1 MPEDLI
7 PEFTFAGLT
16 FGADFQEGV
25 YALGI
30 LSLFVILNAVVDL
43 ALYTLTR
50 VLTRHWQNELGRQLI
65 GVITMPVHVI
75 VFVQGL
81 FVATTVVSVLD
92 PWRDGIVTVWG
103 ILMIILVAM
112 IIARSIN
119 EIVDWY
125 ASYTSSNR
133 EENFATRIIPVFERV
148 ISVIIYATAG
158 LLILDLLNIQI
169 SPLIAGLGIGGLAV
183 ALALQPTLGNFFAGT
198 YLAASDIMAPGDY
211 VELEGGLRGYVT
223 EVSWRNTRIRTPFN
237 NQVTIPNTR
246 ISDSILTNYYGP
258 TMRIGVMVT
267 SGVSYDS
274 DLAHVEQ
281 VALEAGAEVI
291 RNVPG
296 AIKDSEPYFGYEQF
310 GDSNIDFWVW
320 LEAEDRFASFV
331 LKSELI
337 KRLHQRFGEEGIEIN
352 YPVRKLVYPTANNDG
367 PPLAEIREL
376 RQTRSRSRRGSDQE
390 GDLPDIE
397 PPGAEP
403 P

>member
-1 MPEDLI
+1 
-7 PEFTFAGLT
+7 
-16 FGADFQEGV
+16 
-25 YALGI
+25 
-30 LSLFVILNAVVDL
+30 
-43 ALYTLTR
+43 
-50 VLTRHWQNELGRQLI
+50 
-65 GVITMPVHVI
+65 
-75 VFVQGL
+75 
-81 FVATTVVSVLD
+81 
-92 PWRDGIVTVWG
+92 
-103 ILMIILVAM
+103 
-112 IIARSIN
+112 
-119 EIVDWY
+119 
-125 ASYTSSNR
+125 
-133 EENFATRIIPVFERV
+133 
-148 ISVIIYATAG
+148 
-158 LLILDLLNIQI
+158 
-169 SPLIAGLGIGGLAV
+169 
-183 ALALQPTLGNFFAGT
+183 
-198 YLAASDIMAPGDY
+198 
-211 VELEGGLRGYVT
+211 
-223 EVSWRNTRIRTPFN
+223 
-237 NQVTIPNTR
+237 
-246 ISDSILTNYYGP
+246 
-258 TMRIGVMVT
+258 MRIGVMVT

-352 YPVRKLVYPTANNDG
+352 YPVRKLVYPTASADA
-367 PPLAEIREL
+367 PPMAEVREL